1 MRRPRTPSPQP
12 SHGPSRVLSARARH
26 GRPVRGW
33 TLPAVADKIRRGVA
47 EGRGAPRRVARR
59 GVGQFAEGALC
70 GRQSAR
76 NVFLVELL
84 KFLERV
90 VLD

>member
-1 MRRPRTPSPQP
+1 MRRPRTPALQP
-12 SHGPSRVLSARARH
+12 SLGPPRVLSARARR
-26 GRPVRGW
+26 GRPVRVRI
-33 TLPAVADKIRRGVA
+33 LPFEAAEEAA
-47 EGRGAPRRVARR
+47 EGRDAPRRVARR
-59 GVGQFAEGALC
+59 GVGQFAEGARC